1 MAVTSFATGD
11 NLAVKLWS
19 KKLAV
24 EALKQTW
31 CYKFMGTD
39 DNSVIQIFDDTQK
52 SPGDRIR
59 IPLRRLLVASGVL
72 GDLTLEGNEER
83 INYYSDDVFIQQL
96 RHAVRE
102 GGKFTRQLVPFDIR
116 EHARASL
123 QDWWADRID
132 TWFFNQIAGNT
143 QQADTRFT
151 GLQATIAPDSD
162 HQVFAGGATG
172 ESSLSAGTAA
182 MKFTLTLL
190 DVCVEKAKSLAVP
203 IRPIMVNGEEK
214 YVMFMHHYQVT
225 DMRTNTNTGQW
236 FDIQKAAMQGGNVTK
251 NPIYTGAIGEYNG
264 VILHASNRVP
274 LISGSAAGA
283 TGVGRAIFCGAQAV
297 GMAFGRDNGPERFNW
312 VEDYFDYENQFGVA
326 AGCIA
331 GMKKLVFNGSDFAT
345 IVCSTYAAAHTS
357 S

>member
-1 MAVTSFATGD
+1 MATTSFATGD
-11 NLAVKLWS
+11 SLAVKLWS

-31 CYKFMGTD
+31 VYKFMGTD

-59 IPLRRLLVASGVL
+59 VPLRRLLTASGVI
-72 GDLTLEGNEER
+72 GDQTLEGNEER
-83 INYYSDDVFIQQL
+83 INYYSDDVFINQL

-143 QQADTRFT
+143 AQTDVRYT
-151 GLQATIAPDSD
+151 GMQATIAPDSD
-162 HQVFAGGATG
+162 HLVIAGKNATTGALT
-172 ESSLSAGTAA
+172 SASADA
-182 MKFTLTLL
+182 KFTLTLI

-203 IRPIMVNGEEK
+203 IRPIMINGEEK
-214 YVMFMHHYQVT
+214 YVMFLHNYQVT
-225 DMRTNTNTGQW
+225 DLRTNTNTGQW
-236 FDIQKAAMQGGNVTK
+236 FDIQKAAMQGGNVSK

-264 VILHASNRVP
+264 VVLHGSSRVP
-274 LISGSAAGA
+274 NAVSATSALAGTRA
-283 TGVGRAIFCGAQAV
+283 AIFVGAQAV
-297 GMAFGRDNGPERFNW
+297 GMAFGRDNGPERFSW

-326 AGCIA
+326 AGAIG

-345 IVCSTYAAAHTS
+345 IVCATWAEAHTS
-357 S
+357 N

>member
-19 KKLAV
+19 KKIAV

-59 IPLRRLLVASGVL
+59 VPLRRLLTANGVL

-83 INYYSDDVFIQQL
+83 INYYSDDVFINQL

-123 QDWWADRID
+123 QDWWADKID

-143 QQADTRFT
+143 AQADVRLT

-162 HQVFAGGATG
+162 HQVFAGGATS
-172 ESSLSAGTAA
+172 EANIANSAV
-182 MKFTLTLL
+182 MKFTLTLI

-203 IRPIMVNGEEK
+203 IRPLMVNGEEK
-214 YVMFMHHYQVT
+214 YVMFLHNYQVT
-225 DMRTNTNTGQW
+225 DLRTNTNTGQW

-251 NPIYTGAIGEYNG
+251 NPIFTGAIGEYNG
-264 VILHASNRVP
+264 VILHASSRVP
-274 LISGSAAGA
+274 AFSSSAGVD
-283 TGVGRAIFCGAQAV
+283 TGRRAIFCGAQAA
-297 GMAFGRDNGPERFNW
+297 GMAFGRDNGPERFSW

-345 IVCSTYAAAHTS
+345 IVASTYAVAHTTS
-357 S
+357 